1 MGRFLD
7 RLPKISYDIN
17 KFKYSDFDTVTDIT
31 FRFSI
36 VKDTLN
42 NAAAYYEYVIKEDET
57 PEILADR
64 VYNDPQAYW
73 IILYAN
79 NIYDPQYDW
88 PMNSDT
94 FEKYIIKKYGSIT
107 NAKSQI
113 HHYEKLTARAV
124 ENSETFNIDRK
135 IVDYNAA
142 TFLTCTI
149 DNTTANVSSSFVG
162 QNVKQINATTNNNL
176 FIGELTNID
185 LPNNKLTLTTSGG
198 KLTNYVNLVDTA
210 TNDILCRVV
219 TNTQENL
226 EFFINLPIDPQVTTY
241 TINNKTVV
249 EAISRNAV
257 TNYEYELELNES
269 RRNIKVI
276 KKEYYGQIMREFD
289 VLTKSNPTFYR
300 KLT

>member
-7 RLPKISYDIN
+7 KFPQVPYDIN
-17 KFKYSDFDTVTDIT
+17 KGSYSNYERVTDIT
-31 FRFSI
+31 FRYSI
-36 VKDTLN
+36 IKDTLN
-42 NAAAYYEYVIKEDET
+42 NTAAYYEYVIKEDET

-64 VYNDPQAYW
+64 IYNDPQAYW

-88 PMNSDT
+88 PMNSDM
-94 FEKYIIKKYGSIT
+94 FEKYIVKKYGSIT

-113 HHYEKLTARAV
+113 HHYEKLTARQV
-124 ENSETFNIDRK
+124 ENSEIINLDRK

-149 DNTTANVSSSFVG
+149 DNTTANISSSFVG
-162 QNVKQINATTNNNL
+162 QNVKQIDVATNNNL

-185 LPNNKLTLTTSGG
+185 LPNNQLTLTTSSG
-198 KLTNYVNLVDTA
+198 KLTNYVNLVDTI
-210 TNDILCRVV
+210 TEDILCRIV

-226 EFFINLPIDPQVTTY
+226 EFYVNLPIEPQLTTY
-241 TINNKTVV
+241 TINNKRVL
-249 EAISRNAV
+249 EAISRTAV
-257 TNYEYELELNES
+257 TNYEYEQQLNENKRS
-269 RRNIKVI
+269 VKII
-276 KKEYYGQIMREFD
+276 KKDYYSQIMREFD
-289 VLTKSNPTFYR
+289 GLTKSNPSFYR